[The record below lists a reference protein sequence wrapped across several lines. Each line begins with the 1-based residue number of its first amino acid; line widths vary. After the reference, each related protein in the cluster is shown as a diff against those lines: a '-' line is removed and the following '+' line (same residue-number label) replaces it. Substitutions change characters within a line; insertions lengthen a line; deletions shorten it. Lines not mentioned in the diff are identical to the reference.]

1 MEVGAVLGT
10 FFAMVVSQETMIRSI
25 ALLCFI
31 VASACVPAEDQ
42 ASAAALQLQRLSE
55 ARHLWQATTPINQD
69 YDFSYE
75 RSCYCPLHGQVISIR
90 VRGGEITDFSLSK
103 QSLSSANKEMF
114 APLVRTVPDLFD
126 EVLSLIEHSLV
137 EGTRLEVTYDR
148 DYGHPSRIE
157 WTSAE
162 NDGHH
167 GRFTLRI
174 VGVQV
179 GENGV

>member
-1 MEVGAVLGT
+1 
-10 FFAMVVSQETMIRSI
+10 MIRFI
-25 ALLCFI
+25 ALLCLI

-55 ARHLWQATTPINQD
+55 ARHLWRATTPINPD

-75 RSCYCPLHGQVISIR
+75 RSCYCPMHGHVISVR
-90 VRGGEITDFSLSK
+90 VRGGEMTDFSLSK
-103 QSLSSANKEMF
+103 QSLSPANKERL

-126 EVLSLIEHSLV
+126 EVLSLIEQSLV

-148 DYGHPSRIE
+148 GYGYPNRIQ

-167 GRFTLRI
+167 GMFTLRI
-174 VGVQV
+174 VDVQV